1 MLEVDPE
8 VFFEYF
14 RMTPEAFN
22 ELLARVAPLIQK
34 RPQYM
39 YIPPG
44 ERLALTLHFL
54 ATGSYQK
61 FSGALFTIPQP
72 TANGI
77 IRETCEA
84 LWDELREE
92 VFPPMT
98 EESMARTM
106 DGFWERW
113 DFPNMIG
120 ALDGKHVNMQNQPNA
135 REGEWLNY
143 KGDFSMVLLGM
154 CDANYK
160 FVYVSIGGRGR
171 RHDAGLWKEC
181 DLYAALRDG
190 TLPLPPPRQLP
201 GVGSRRVVTP
211 PTIVGDGAF
220 PLGPN
225 LMTPFRQPQIVSDA
239 ERIYNYRLSR
249 ARRTIENAFG
259 ILSSRWRVLRRTF
272 IAHEE
277 NARSIIK
284 ACVVLHNLLILNQ
297 ENVPPQRYWYVPA
310 RLHDIPG
317 FGEFNLPAVGDNDLP
332 EREPEPAED
341 VRELEDGR
349 EIRQHLVDFFLSP
362 AGEIPYQWRYLTE

>member
-14 RMTPEAFN
+14 RMTTEAFN

-39 YIPPG
+39 YIPPV

-92 VFPPMT
+92 
-98 EESMARTM
+98 
-106 DGFWERW
+106 
-113 DFPNMIG
+113 
-120 ALDGKHVNMQNQPNA
+120 NQPNA
-135 REGEWLNY
+135 REGEWLNC

-190 TLPLPPPRQLP
+190 TLPLPPPRKLP
-201 GVGSRRVVTP
+201 GGRVVTP

-259 ILSSRWRVLRRTF
+259 ILSSRWRVLWRTF

-297 ENVPPQRYWYVPA
+297 ENVPPQRTGTSLLDSTTSRDSASSTCQQWGTTTCQSASRSPPRTSGSWRTGGKFA
-310 RLHDIPG
+310 STSSTTSS
-317 FGEFNLPAVGDNDLP
+317 AQP
-332 EREPEPAED
+332 EK
-341 VRELEDGR
+341 
-349 EIRQHLVDFFLSP
+349 SP
-362 AGEIPYQWRYLTE
+362 ISGGI

>member
-1 MLEVDPE
+1 MLEVD
-8 VFFEYF
+8 
-14 RMTPEAFN
+14 RS
-22 ELLARVAPLIQK
+22 
-34 RPQYM
+34 
-39 YIPPG
+39 
-44 ERLALTLHFL
+44 FL

-171 RHDAGLWKEC
+171 RNDAGLWKEC
-181 DLYAALRDG
+181 ALYAALRDG

-201 GVGSRRVVTP
+201 GGRVVTP

-225 LMTPFRQPQIVSDA
+225 LMTPFRQPQIVAGAQADLH
-239 ERIYNYRLSR
+239 RLR
-249 ARRTIENAFG
+249 G
-259 ILSSRWRVLRRTF
+259 
-272 IAHEE
+272 
-277 NARSIIK
+277 
-284 ACVVLHNLLILNQ
+284 
-297 ENVPPQRYWYVPA
+297 
-310 RLHDIPG
+310 
-317 FGEFNLPAVGDNDLP
+317 
-332 EREPEPAED
+332 EREVHHQGLRGAAQPPDPEPGERATAKEADDVITLAE
-341 VRELEDGR
+341 ELYEWEEEEICGGCNHIPQGFHGEKHVTADGA
-349 EIRQHLVDFFLSP
+349 VSK
-362 AGEIPYQWRYLTE
+362 